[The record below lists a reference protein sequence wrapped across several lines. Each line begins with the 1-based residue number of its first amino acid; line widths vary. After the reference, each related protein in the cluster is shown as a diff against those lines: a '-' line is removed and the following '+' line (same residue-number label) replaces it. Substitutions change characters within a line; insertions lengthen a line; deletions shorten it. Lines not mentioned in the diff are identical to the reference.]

1 MHCLRAGLR
10 VVMLLRVRFTVI
22 LLMSE
27 INARSSFF
35 SAVLKFFED
44 FSDAIKF
51 EKGSRFVT
59 VLKWNSFSLI

>member
-35 SAVLKFFED
+35 EKFLWLEGL
-44 FSDAIKF
+44 
-51 EKGSRFVT
+51 EKEGE
-59 VLKWNSFSLI
+59 